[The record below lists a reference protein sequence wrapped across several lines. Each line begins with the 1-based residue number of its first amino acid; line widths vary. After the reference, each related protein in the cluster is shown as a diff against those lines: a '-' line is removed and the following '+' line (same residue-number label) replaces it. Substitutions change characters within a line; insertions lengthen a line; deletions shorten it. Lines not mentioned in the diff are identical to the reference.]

1 MNPNTQSSLQAIA
14 LVVGATACFATLD
27 TATKFISASVTVVLV
42 MWVRFTLQTVST
54 FSIVWPRH
62 GKALWHT
69 ARPSLQLARAL
80 SLLASS
86 TLAFF
91 SLKLLPVADFTAI
104 VMLTPLLMTLV
115 SATALGERVSLLR
128 WVLVFAGFCG
138 ALLVIRPGHDTFAW
152 ASLLPLALV
161 VVSASF
167 QLLTSELAK
176 HDSAATIHF
185 YTGCVGLACTSVAIP
200 FFWQGVP
207 PWPVSGLLLLVAV
220 CSNLGHLLLLLGYAR
235 APVATLTPYLYMQIP
250 FASLGGWL
258 VFARTPDAWS
268 VLGMVVIGL
277 SGAAGTWVAAL
288 ERQRDVRVI
297 LDA

>member
-1 MNPNTQSSLQAIA
+1 MNPQAQSLQAIA
-14 LVVGATACFATLD
+14 LVVAATACFATLD
-27 TATKFISASVTVVLV
+27 TTTKFISAAVSVVLV
-42 MWVRFTLQTVST
+42 MWVRFVLQTVGT
-54 FSIVWPRH
+54 FAVVWPRQ
-62 GKALWHT
+62 GRALWHT
-69 ARPSLQLARAL
+69 KRPGLQFARAL

-128 WVLVFAGFCG
+128 WVLVLAGFGG
-138 ALLVIRPGHDTFAW
+138 ALLVIRPGHDTFDW

-167 QLLTSELAK
+167 QILTSELAK
-176 HDSAATIHF
+176 HDSAVTIHF
-185 YTGCVGLACTSVAIP
+185 YTGCVGLAFSTLALP
-200 FFWQGVP
+200 FFWAGVP
-207 PWPVSGLLLLVAV
+207 PWPISGFLLLIAV
-220 CSNLGHLLLLLGYAR
+220 CSNSGHLLLIFGYAR
-235 APVATLTPYLYMQIP
+235 APMATVTPYLYMQIP
-250 FASLGGWL
+250 FAALGGWL

-277 SGAAGTWVAAL
+277 SGAAGTWVTAR
-288 ERQRDVRVI
+288 ERRRDVRVI
-297 LDA
+297 LDM